1 MDFTGMIISLLSTNQ
16 KEKVNPT
23 IKRSEI
29 EIQEKKFMLLYNE
42 KIKDQSITP
51 ATIRATTDIIYLNSR
66 LSLFV
71 LSIMPPLLKLLNLRF
86 PCS

>member
-1 MDFTGMIISLLSTNQ
+1 MDLTGRIISLLRTNQ
-16 KEKVNPT
+16 KEKVKPT

-86 PCS
+86 PCY